1 MPVCR
6 SIAEGMMM
14 KRLWAGAVLVL
25 GSVSVLHAQEVSG
38 AGAGLPP
45 FAVTN
50 DPSVSATRF
59 TTAPSPRDA
68 GDLLDAT
75 VYPSYETSTALSA
88 VAVNNTFL
96 DPAPI
101 PSAALPGADPAPAPD
116 PKFLYGGRDDYRWQL
131 GIGASWVRF
140 RSRIFNASAV
150 GVNTSLSYYLNNWL
164 GLEGNVLTGFAP
176 EIFDREHVKLVN
188 FTGGARIAWRQRR
201 WEPWAHVLVGLSH
214 EQPQTAASGRN
225 SFAVQAGGGADYRFN
240 PRLSFRLQGDW
251 LHTQFFGDSQ
261 NNFNLVGGVV
271 LHF

>member
-1 MPVCR
+1 MPAR
-6 SIAEGMMM
+6 RWIAEGMMM

-25 GSVSVLHAQEVSG
+25 GSVSVLHAQEVPG
-38 AGAGLPP
+38 AGAGLQP
-45 FAVTN
+45 FAAAT
-50 DPSVSATRF
+50 DSSVSATRF
-59 TTAPSPRDA
+59 TTSPALRDA

-88 VAVNNTFL
+88 VSVNNTFA

-101 PSAALPGADPAPAPD
+101 PSAALPGADPSPAPD

-140 RSRIFNASAV
+140 RSKVFNASAV
-150 GVNTSLSYYLNNWL
+150 GVNTSISYYLNNWF
-164 GLEGNVLTGFAP
+164 GVEGNVLTGFAP

-214 EQPQTAASGRN
+214 EQPQTQDSGRN

-251 LHTQFFGDSQ
+251 LHTQFFHDSQ
-261 NNFNLVGGVV
+261 NNFNLVGGIV